1 MNTQAALTIAAPK
14 PWSPPKGL
22 NFDIALLDCEAP
34 PSMKAELAFHN
45 AAVGEAAEEYRRL
58 LAEAAAVNPARA
70 TIQELL
76 ASRAKRDAAMLAGL
90 QSLAELTRRA
100 AAMAKL
106 NAAAWREA
114 CETLL
119 ERQEAAEASATKL
132 LKKLHP
138 DDAPARLQGRL
149 SDVGE
154 VERARAAVAD
164 SMRQAIRSDRLAVE
178 KARAV
183 TAVDDELRRYC
194 EHLVG

>member
-34 PSMKAELAFHN
+34 PSMKAELAFHD
-45 AAVGEAAEEYRRL
+45 ASVGEAAEEYRRL
-58 LAEAAAVNPARA
+58 RAEAAAVDPATA
-70 TIQELL
+70 TVDDLA
-76 ASRAKRDAAMLAGL
+76 ASRAKRDAATLAAL
-90 QSLAELTRRA
+90 QCLASLARRA
-100 AAMAKL
+100 AALAVL

-114 CETLL
+114 RETLL

-178 KARAV
+178 KRRAAD
-183 TAVDDELRRYC
+183 AVDEELRLFVQ
-194 EHLVG
+194 HLVN